1 MSETDKLKNI
11 SKEVAD
17 FYNRVHQVITF
28 PDNSV
33 QSYRATDIAETYED
47 IIRDSSV
54 SDGMKVLDSGCGLGA
69 FAAYLVQ
76 KKSCDV
82 TAITFSETEFTTAQ
96 KTYGDKSTKG
106 NLHYQQADFH
116 FMKNIFSNETFD
128 MVMFLESFEH
138 VYDKEKVLR
147 DAFDI
152 LKPGGFLFIKYHFV
166 LWKNAAGREEAFK
179 KTLQSETDSMRI
191 FTHLALHEYIK
202 LCESIGFQLKLIKLP
217 SINTD
222 DYRSSNAN
230 IEVANSAIKNFNF
243 TMPDFPVTQCYNT
256 LLQKL

>member
-1 MSETDKLKNI
+1 MIEAEKLKDI
-11 SKEVAD
+11 SKEVAN
-17 FYNRVHQVITF
+17 FYNRVHEVITF
-28 PDNSV
+28 PNNSV
-33 QSYRATDIAETYED
+33 QSYRATDIGDTYED

-54 SDGMKVLDSGCGLGA
+54 TDSMKVLDAGCGLGA
-69 FAAYLVQ
+69 FASYLAST
-76 KKSCDV
+76 KNCDV
-82 TAITFSETEFTTAQ
+82 TAITFSETEFSKAERV
-96 KTYGDKSTKG
+96 YGEKSTKG
-106 NLHYQQADFH
+106 NLHYHHADFH
-116 FMKNIFSNETFD
+116 FLKDNFSSNIFD

-147 DAFDI
+147 DVLDI

-166 LWKNAAGREEAFK
+166 LWKNAAGREDAFK

-202 LCESIGFQLKLIKLP
+202 LTESIGFQVKLVKLP

-230 IEVANSAIKNFNF
+230 VEVANSAIKNFNF
-243 TMPDFPVTQCYNT
+243 TVPDFPVTQCYNT
-256 LLQKL
+256 LLQKI